1 MGHGSNSSHQSTK
14 ECALMNDN
22 EKEAVT
28 EFLAFA
34 KWVCLCLLVAGG
46 IISSGALGLGI

>member
-1 MGHGSNSSHQSTK
+1 
-14 ECALMNDN
+14 MNDN
-22 EKEAVT
+22 EKEAVM

-46 IISSGALGLGI
+46 VVGSGVLGVGF